1 MEVKTIENRSLEDF
15 KNIFKKEIKIAKK
28 NSKMVIKYG
37 EKDIELITNLS
48 VAHYTQ
54 LGEDMKNLV
63 VGIEFTNFY
72 QIDAIIDFC
81 YMNLAT
87 DLPIQELDLE
97 DFTLLLNA
105 KEENIINKIKKE
117 IQENCLTYGRFVQ
130 DVYIGIEKA
139 TNNSQDD
146 LMRKLS
152 ELSLDNL
159 KTENIE
165 KIAAHS

>member
-1 MEVKTIENRSLEDF
+1 MEVKTMENRSIEDF
-15 KNIFKKEIKIAKK
+15 KDIFKKEIKTAKK
-28 NSKMVIKYG
+28 NGKKTIKYG
-37 EKDIELITNLS
+37 EKNIELITNLS
-48 VAHYTQ
+48 IEQYTQ
-54 LGEDMKNLV
+54 LLEDMSNLI

-87 DLPIQELDLE
+87 DLPIQELNLE
-97 DFTLLLNA
+97 DFTLLLNS

-117 IQENCLTYGRFVQ
+117 ILENCITYERFAH
-130 DVYIGIEKA
+130 DVYVGIEKA

-152 ELSLDNL
+152 ELSLENL
-159 KTENIE
+159 KTENIQ
-165 KIAAHS
+165 KID

>member
-1 MEVKTIENRSLEDF
+1 MEVKTIENRNMEDF
-15 KNIFKKEIKIAKK
+15 KDIFKKEIKAAKK
-28 NSKMVIKYG
+28 NGKKIIKYG
-37 EKDIELITNLS
+37 EKNIELITNLS
-48 VAHYTQ
+48 VEQYTQ
-54 LGEDMKNLV
+54 LLEDMSNLI

-87 DLPIQELDLE
+87 DLPIQVLDLE

-117 IQENCLTYGRFVQ
+117 IQENCLTYGRFAH
-130 DVYIGIEKA
+130 DVYVGIEKA

-152 ELSLDNL
+152 ELSLENL
-159 KTENIE
+159 KTENIQ
-165 KIAAHS
+165 KID

>member
-1 MEVKTIENRSLEDF
+1 MEVKTIENRSIEDF
-15 KNIFKKEIKIAKK
+15 KEIFKKEIKTAKK
-28 NSKMVIKYG
+28 NSKMTIKYK
-37 EKDIELITNLS
+37 EKNIELITNLS
-48 VAHYTQ
+48 VEHYTQ
-54 LGEDMKNLV
+54 LGEDMKNLIT
-63 VGIEFTNFY
+63 GIEFTNFY

-87 DLPIQELDLE
+87 DLPIQELDLK

-139 TNNSQDD
+139 TNSNQDD

-165 KIAAHS
+165 KID

>member
-1 MEVKTIENRSLEDF
+1 MEVKTMENRSIGDF
-15 KNIFKKEIKIAKK
+15 KDIFKKEIKTAKK
-28 NSKMVIKYG
+28 NGKKTIKYG
-37 EKDIELITNLS
+37 EKNIELITNLS
-48 VAHYTQ
+48 IEQYTQ
-54 LGEDMKNLV
+54 LLEDMSNLI

-97 DFTLLLNA
+97 DFTLLLNS

-117 IQENCLTYGRFVQ
+117 ILENCITYVRFAH
-130 DVYIGIEKA
+130 DVYVGIEKA

-152 ELSLDNL
+152 ELSLENL
-159 KTENIE
+159 KTENIQ
-165 KIAAHS
+165 KID

>member
-1 MEVKTIENRSLEDF
+1 MEVKTIENRSIEDF
-15 KNIFKKEIKIAKK
+15 KDIFTKEIKAAKK
-28 NSKMVIKYG
+28 NGKKIIKYG
-37 EKDIELITNLS
+37 EKNIELITNLS
-48 VAHYTQ
+48 IEQYTQ
-54 LGEDMKNLV
+54 LLEDMSNLI

-81 YMNLAT
+81 YMNLVT

-97 DFTLLLNA
+97 DFTLLLNS

-117 IQENCLTYGRFVQ
+117 ILENCITYERFAH
-130 DVYIGIEKA
+130 DVYVGIEKA

-152 ELSLDNL
+152 ELSLENL
-159 KTENIE
+159 KTENIQ
-165 KIAAHS
+165 KID

>member
-1 MEVKTIENRSLEDF
+1 MEVKTIENRNIEDF
-15 KNIFKKEIKIAKK
+15 KDIFKKEIKAAKK
-28 NSKMVIKYG
+28 NGKKIIKYG
-37 EKDIELITNLS
+37 EKNIELITNLS
-48 VAHYTQ
+48 IEQYTQ
-54 LGEDMKNLV
+54 LLEDMSNLI

-72 QIDAIIDFC
+72 QIDSIIDFC

-97 DFTLLLNA
+97 DFTLLLNS

-117 IQENCLTYGRFVQ
+117 ILENCITYVRFAH
-130 DVYIGIEKA
+130 DVYVGIEKA

-152 ELSLDNL
+152 ELSLENL

-165 KIAAHS
+165 KIN

>member
-1 MEVKTIENRSLEDF
+1 MEVKTIENRSIGDF
-15 KNIFKKEIKIAKK
+15 KDIFKKEIKTAKK
-28 NSKMVIKYG
+28 NGKKIIKYG
-37 EKDIELITNLS
+37 EKNIELITNLS
-48 VAHYTQ
+48 IEQYTQ
-54 LGEDMKNLV
+54 LLEDMSNLI

-97 DFTLLLNA
+97 DFTLLLNS

-117 IQENCLTYGRFVQ
+117 ILENCITYVRFAH
-130 DVYIGIEKA
+130 DVYVGIEKA

-152 ELSLDNL
+152 ELSLENL

-165 KIAAHS
+165 KIN

>member
-1 MEVKTIENRSLEDF
+1 MEVKTIENRNTEDF
-15 KNIFKKEIKIAKK
+15 KDIFKKEIKTAKK
-28 NSKMVIKYG
+28 NSKKIIKYG
-37 EKDIELITNLS
+37 EKNIELITNLS
-48 VAHYTQ
+48 IEQYTQ
-54 LGEDMKNLV
+54 LLEDMSNLI

-87 DLPIQELDLE
+87 DLPIQELNLE
-97 DFTLLLNA
+97 DFTLLLNS

-117 IQENCLTYGRFVQ
+117 ILENCITYERFAH
-130 DVYIGIEKA
+130 DVYVGIEKA

-152 ELSLDNL
+152 ELSLENL

-165 KIAAHS
+165 KIN

>member
-1 MEVKTIENRSLEDF
+1 MEVKTIENRSIEDF
-15 KNIFKKEIKIAKK
+15 KEIFKKEIKTAKK
-28 NSKMVIKYG
+28 NSKMTIKYK
-37 EKDIELITNLS
+37 EKNIELITNLS
-48 VAHYTQ
+48 VEHYTQ
-54 LGEDMKNLV
+54 LGEDMKNLIT
-63 VGIEFTNFY
+63 GIEFTNFY

-139 TNNSQDD
+139 TNSNQDD

-165 KIAAHS
+165 KID

>member
-1 MEVKTIENRSLEDF
+1 MEVKTIENRNMEDF
-15 KNIFKKEIKIAKK
+15 KDIFKKEIKAAKK
-28 NSKMVIKYG
+28 NGKKTIKYG
-37 EKDIELITNLS
+37 EKNIELITNLS
-48 VAHYTQ
+48 IEQYTQ
-54 LGEDMKNLV
+54 LLEDMSNLI

-97 DFTLLLNA
+97 DFTLLLNS

-117 IQENCLTYGRFVQ
+117 ILENCITYVRFAH
-130 DVYIGIEKA
+130 DVYVGIEKA

-152 ELSLDNL
+152 ELSLENL
-159 KTENIE
+159 KTENIQ
-165 KIAAHS
+165 KID

>member
-1 MEVKTIENRSLEDF
+1 MEVKTVENRNIEDF
-15 KNIFKKEIKIAKK
+15 KEIFKKEIKTAKK
-28 NSKMVIKYG
+28 NSKMTIKYK
-37 EKDIELITNLS
+37 EKNIELITNLS
-48 VAHYTQ
+48 VEHYTQ
-54 LGEDMKNLV
+54 LLEDMSNLI

-87 DLPIQELDLE
+87 DLPIQELNLE
-97 DFTLLLNA
+97 DFTLLLNS

-117 IQENCLTYGRFVQ
+117 ILENCITYVRFAH
-130 DVYIGIEKA
+130 DVYVGIEKA

-152 ELSLDNL
+152 ELSLENL
-159 KTENIE
+159 KTENIQ
-165 KIAAHS
+165 KID